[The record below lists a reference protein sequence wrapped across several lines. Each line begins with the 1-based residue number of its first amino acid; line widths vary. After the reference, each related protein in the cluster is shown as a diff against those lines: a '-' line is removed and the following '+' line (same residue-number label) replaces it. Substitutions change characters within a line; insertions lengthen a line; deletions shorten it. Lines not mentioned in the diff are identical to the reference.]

1 MSAPTL
7 VPRSSKH
14 SAVALEPGLEISV
27 GRVKAAAPSA
37 GFRRVL
43 NVAEGSQLLSRSQ
56 CRIWLQDGR
65 VVIRDT
71 STNGTFVDGQRLAKN
86 EDTVLA
92 PGSVV
97 CFSFPNAAKAELKV
111 DAPVWTLHAPAAAA
125 PAAAAPAA
133 AKPAAAKLPSLLAGK
148 KLIDI
153 MELFRGQV
161 GEQVTKFAAQ
171 AREVDAWDRKTLEQ
185 RDRALALHETTERL
199 KQGNTAINA
208 ELEAMLLHQEEVHAA
223 LSELEKKVAAE
234 VASPRAPSERQ
245 QVYTLVEGLDRDLAD
260 TRADVDALVE
270 RLNAARDADG
280 MVGAAQ
286 HLGKLV
292 RAMDVQVNAFEWL
305 EAEQAKL
312 DAQLAGL
319 DTQLGRR

>member
-1 MSAPTL
+1 M
-7 VPRSSKH
+7 
-14 SAVALEPGLEISV
+14 
-27 GRVKAAAPSA
+27 
-37 GFRRVL
+37 
-43 NVAEGSQLLSRSQ
+43 
-56 CRIWLQDGR
+56 
-65 VVIRDT
+65 
-71 STNGTFVDGQRLAKN
+71 
-86 EDTVLA
+86 
-92 PGSVV
+92 
-97 CFSFPNAAKAELKV
+97 
-111 DAPVWTLHAPAAAA
+111 
-125 PAAAAPAA
+125 
-133 AKPAAAKLPSLLAGK
+133 
-148 KLIDI
+148 
-153 MELFRGQV
+153 
-161 GEQVTKFAAQ
+161 
-171 AREVDAWDRKTLEQ
+171 DAWDRKTLEQ

-312 DAQLAGL
+312 DAQLAGSTPARPPL
-319 DTQLGRR
+319 SRGGTSARLSV

>member
-1 MSAPTL
+1 M
-7 VPRSSKH
+7 
-14 SAVALEPGLEISV
+14 
-27 GRVKAAAPSA
+27 
-37 GFRRVL
+37 
-43 NVAEGSQLLSRSQ
+43 
-56 CRIWLQDGR
+56 
-65 VVIRDT
+65 
-71 STNGTFVDGQRLAKN
+71 
-86 EDTVLA
+86 
-92 PGSVV
+92 
-97 CFSFPNAAKAELKV
+97 
-111 DAPVWTLHAPAAAA
+111 
-125 PAAAAPAA
+125 
-133 AKPAAAKLPSLLAGK
+133 
-148 KLIDI
+148 
-153 MELFRGQV
+153 
-161 GEQVTKFAAQ
+161 TKFAAQ

-292 RAMDVQVNAFEWL
+292 RAMDVQVNALSGWRP
-305 EAEQAKL
+305 AAKSTPSSRGSTPSSPPPSRGGTSARL
-312 DAQLAGL
+312 SVNLYQNPELNVHV
-319 DTQLGRR
+319 RRARPPRPRG